1 MEIEIN
7 MMNWAEAGRK
17 WVRLAKRGWTG
28 ILEGPLTEEAGTM
41 KGKYR
46 CTFKKTEHNATGLGV
61 SAEEA
66 IVDAVNRVEK
76 MAV

>member
-1 MEIEIN
+1 MA
-7 MMNWAEAGRK
+7 NWAEAGRK
-17 WVRLAKRGWTG
+17 WTRLAKRGWSG
-28 ILEGPLTEEAGTM
+28 ILEGPLSEGTM

-46 CTFKKTEHNATGLGV
+46 CTFKKQEDQEIGLGI

-76 MAV
+76 RVAV